1 MKKNKTIAYMLAATL
16 LVGGTFV
23 GTKAWFTASGTV
35 DSGLVVTTGSMGLS
49 VTEDNNWEV
58 VTPGGI
64 TEITNQGAGN
74 NFENVTPAGDRTEI
88 TNQGA
93 KNNFENVKPGDDF
106 EKQVTIKNTGSLNQV
121 LTVTGGNINNNLN
134 KNFTVSFKTQNNEE
148 IENIT
153 DFIGTNLAPSDSK
166 TFKIVV
172 ETVENEM
179 SSDDADITND
189 GENGLDDEARE
200 FNLKGVMGQITI
212 NAKQTN
218 DK

>member
-49 VTEDNNWEV
+49 VTEEDNWTI
-58 VTPGGI
+58 VTPD
-64 TEITNQGAGN
+64 
-74 NFENVTPAGDRTEI
+74 GDRTEI

-106 EKQVTIKNTGSLNQV
+106 EKQVTITNTGSLNQV

>member
-49 VTEDNNWEV
+49 VTEEDNWTI
-58 VTPGGI
+58 VTPD
-64 TEITNQGAGN
+64 
-74 NFENVTPAGDRTEI
+74 GDRTEI

-93 KNNFENVKPGDDF
+93 KNNFKNVKPGDDF
-106 EKQVTIKNTGSLNQV
+106 EKQVTITNTGSLNQV

-134 KNFTVSFKTQNNEE
+134 ENFTVSFKTQNNEE

-153 DFIGTNLAPSDSK
+153 EFIGTNLAPRASK

-179 SSDDADITND
+179 SSNDADTEANSSPID
-189 GENGLDDEARE
+189 GDKHDDEATT
-200 FNLKGVMGQITI
+200 FDLKGVMGQITI
-212 NAKQTN
+212 SAKQTN
-218 DK
+218 AN